1 MLEYPDA
8 SGCISTCKA
17 WGGCPGSLEDDWS
30 VVCVFHGCW
39 EIFKSREIS
48 PKCLTSGQPRISIVD
63 AV

>member
-1 MLEYPDA
+1 MLETPDA
-8 SGCISTCKA
+8 SGYILTCKA
-17 WGGCPGSLEDDWS
+17 WRGCPESLEDDWS

-39 EIFKSREIS
+39 EIFERQNL